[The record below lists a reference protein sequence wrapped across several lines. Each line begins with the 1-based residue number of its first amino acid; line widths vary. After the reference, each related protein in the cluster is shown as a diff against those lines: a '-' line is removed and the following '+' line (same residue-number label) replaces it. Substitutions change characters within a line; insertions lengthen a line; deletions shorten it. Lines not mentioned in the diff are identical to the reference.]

1 MKIEELK
8 KMLEARKQDMER
20 TKILYN
26 QLAGQVAL
34 LEDLISKES
43 NPEKTNDK

>member
-1 MKIEELK
+1 MKIEDLK
-8 KMLEARKQDMER
+8 KMLESRKQDMER

-34 LEDLISKES
+34 LEDLINKETI
-43 NPEKTNDK
+43 PEKKNDK

>member
-8 KMLEARKQDMER
+8 KRLEETKNDMEK
-20 TKILYN
+20 TKSIYN

-34 LEDLISKES
+34 LEDLIIKES
-43 NPEKTNDK
+43 NPEKKDDK

>member
-8 KMLEARKQDMER
+8 KRLETRKQDMER

-34 LEDLISKES
+34 LEDLIIKEE
-43 NPEKTNDK
+43 NPEKEDAK